1 MQMPFKRS
9 RSLSMAQR
17 EELDF
22 YLFVSPW
29 IIGLIFLFGGP
40 ILASLGLSFTG
51 WTGVS
56 VESRQLI
63 GLENYQA
70 LLNDEIFWVSLK
82 NTFYYSFG
90 SVTLSVILAL
100 LVALLMNQSVP
111 GITTFRTIFYLPSIT
126 SGVAIAILWAWIFNP
141 QVGIVNYALSL
152 VGIKGPGWLTS
163 QQWAMPALILMS
175 LWGIGG
181 SMIILL
187 AGLQGV
193 PQSLYEAARIDGA
206 TKWGEFWHV
215 TLPMISPSL
224 FFVTVVSVVAS
235 FQNFTNVRVMTQG
248 GPGKATLVYV
258 FYLYQNAFTYFRMG
272 YASAL
277 AWILFVVVA
286 LLTWLQFR
294 ASRTWVYYEN
304 E

>member
-1 MQMPFKRS
+1 
-9 RSLSMAQR
+9 MAQR
-17 EELDF
+17 EEIDF

-56 VESRQLI
+56 AESRSFI

-70 LLNDEIFWVSLK
+70 LLNDDIFWISLK

-100 LVALLMNQSVP
+100 LVAVLMNQNVP

-141 QVGIVNYALSL
+141 QVGILNYGLSL
-152 VGIKGPGWLTS
+152 IGIEGPGWLSS
-163 QQWAMPALILMS
+163 QKWAMPALILMS

-206 TKWGEFWHV
+206 NKWGEFWHV

-224 FFVTVVSVVAS
+224 FFVTVVSVVGS

-286 LLTWLQFR
+286 ILTWLQFR

-304 E
+304 D